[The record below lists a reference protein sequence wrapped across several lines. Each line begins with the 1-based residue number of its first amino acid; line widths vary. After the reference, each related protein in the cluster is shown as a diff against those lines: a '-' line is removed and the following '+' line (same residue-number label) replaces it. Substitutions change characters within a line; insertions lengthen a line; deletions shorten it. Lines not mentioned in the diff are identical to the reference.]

1 MELKNKRILIT
12 GATGLI
18 GSNLAETLLNAGCT
32 LFVTGR
38 SRQKLESTFQEYLEC
53 GKLFLVEHDASTP
66 IPDNIGDVD
75 FIFHAAGPMERDVV
89 MNKPVSVIMPNIV
102 GTLNCLEFLRK
113 QEKQTG
119 KKGRLIVFSSVTV
132 YANPTNDDYTAIET
146 DTTHAIPLDQPY
158 TCYAESKRMS
168 EVIAQSY
175 RRQYS
180 IDIVIARFS
189 TVYGF
194 CKNIPNTAFF
204 EFINKALAGKNI
216 TLNGTGMPRRDNIY
230 VDDAINGLITIAEKG
245 ETGEAYNIS
254 SNGDL
259 GNFAAIDEIAEQI
272 ADATAELQSTDSV
285 AVLKPNDNC
294 ARKPGLKLSN
304 NKLKNLGWQVKVSHK
319 EGLSRTISN
328 MLMK

>member
-12 GATGLI
+12 GGTGLI
-18 GSNLAETLLNAGCT
+18 GSNLAERLLAEGCT

-38 SRQKLESTFQEYLEC
+38 NRQKLEVTFQKYL
-53 GKLFLVEHDASTP
+53 KSDKIYLVEHDASDP
-66 IPDNIGDVD
+66 IPNNINDVD

-113 QEKQTG
+113 QELELG

-132 YANPTNDDYTAIET
+132 YANPTDDDYTAVET
-146 DTTHAIPLDQPY
+146 DTTHAISLDQPY
-158 TCYAESKRMS
+158 ACYAESKRMS

-175 RRQYS
+175 GRQFGV
-180 IDIVIARFS
+180 DIIIARFS

-204 EFINKALAGKNI
+204 EFINKALAGENI
-216 TLNGTGMPRRDNIY
+216 TLYGVGMPRRDNIY
-230 VDDAINGLITIAEKG
+230 VDDAINGLITIAENGKA
-245 ETGEAYNIS
+245 GEAYNIS
-254 SNGDL
+254 SDGDL

-272 ADATAELQSTDSV
+272 AEATAELQSTNPV

-304 NKLKNLGWQVKVSHK
+304 NKLKELGWHVEVSHN
-319 EGLSRTISN
+319 EGLSMTISN
-328 MLMK
+328 ILIK